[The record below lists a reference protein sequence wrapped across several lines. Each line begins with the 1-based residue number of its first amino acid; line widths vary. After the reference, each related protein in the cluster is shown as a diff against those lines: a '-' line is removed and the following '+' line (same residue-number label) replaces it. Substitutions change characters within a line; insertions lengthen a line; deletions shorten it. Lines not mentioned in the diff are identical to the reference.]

1 MIKLIQKLADCDN
14 SFFGGWLLS
23 RAEIHIRKD
32 VDLFSNNLLLHK
44 KNKAIM
50 QVLGSDNT
58 GKIQQELK
66 TLLLL
71 PKRAI
76 VKSSNEKEDE
86 FSKELMDKNCIY
98 EHCFNDDEIKKYV
111 ELSGDKNIIHQT
123 KNPIV
128 PGLLMAL
135 SLQNFLKLEM
145 LHWQIDFLAPVFSED
160 VLRVYA
166 VEDKLKAYVNGK
178 NVFNIVIKS
187 R

>member
-1 MIKLIQKLADCDN
+1 
-14 SFFGGWLLS
+14 
-23 RAEIHIRKD
+23 
-32 VDLFSNNLLLHK
+32 
-44 KNKAIM
+44 M

-135 SLQNFLKLEM
+135 SLQNF
-145 LHWQIDFLAPVFSED
+145 
-160 VLRVYA
+160 
-166 VEDKLKAYVNGK
+166 
-178 NVFNIVIKS
+178 
-187 R
+187 

>member
-1 MIKLIQKLADCDN
+1 M
-14 SFFGGWLLS
+14 
-23 RAEIHIRKD
+23 
-32 VDLFSNNLLLHK
+32 
-44 KNKAIM
+44 
-50 QVLGSDNT
+50 
-58 GKIQQELK
+58 
-66 TLLLL
+66 
-71 PKRAI
+71 
-76 VKSSNEKEDE
+76 
-86 FSKELMDKNCIY
+86 
-98 EHCFNDDEIKKYV
+98 FNDDEIKKYV

>member
-14 SFFGGWLLS
+14 SFFGGWLLA
-23 RAEIHIRKD
+23 RVEIHIRKD

-86 FSKELMDKNCIY
+86 FSKELMDK
-98 EHCFNDDEIKKYV
+98 
-111 ELSGDKNIIHQT
+111 
-123 KNPIV
+123 IV
-128 PGLLMAL
+128 FMSIVLMMM
-135 SLQNFLKLEM
+135 K
-145 LHWQIDFLAPVFSED
+145 
-160 VLRVYA
+160 
-166 VEDKLKAYVNGK
+166 
-178 NVFNIVIKS
+178 
-187 R
+187 

>member
-14 SFFGGWLLS
+14 SFFDGWLLA
-23 RAEIHIRKD
+23 RVEIHIRKD